1 MNAKNY
7 LKTWLFLVG
16 IAVAAHAQLINEKRL
31 PSSTLDLP
39 NGQRLEYLTVLK
51 TVDKSPVYSAGMVVF
66 NQLLLHTPGVGETII
81 YQTPSSLDADF
92 EAEAK
97 STGELPIAA
106 MMEKNRLDV
115 MQYDNAGYFSVLRFT
130 QANGRWELTGNVWET
145 DFDDTTRFA
154 KVVCTGVELIGLGTV
169 QLKMSD
175 GSKRVLTIDD
185 EGVVRENGKVHEYT
199 NVIKDPD
206 LSQEQHYKNKQL
218 NFLSGYFL
226 PRDVN
231 GVPVAQINA
240 IKRRLGIVDAPKGG
254 ASEGGLPGASVASS
268 SVAANTKPQQL
279 KTTASASTQDE
290 EETGIGSIIGLCL
303 AGAVLA
309 WVLMRLFGKQSS

>member
-1 MNAKNY
+1 MNAKKY

-31 PSSTLDLP
+31 PSRTLDLP

-81 YQTPSSLDADF
+81 YQTPSSLNADF
-92 EAEAK
+92 ETTAK
-97 STGELPIAA
+97 STGELPLAA
-106 MMEKNRLDV
+106 VMEKNRLDV
-115 MQYDNAGYFSVLRFT
+115 MQYDNAGYFSLLRFT

-175 GSKRVLTIDD
+175 GTKRLLNIDD

-199 NVIKDPD
+199 KVIKDPD

-240 IKRRLGIVDAPKGG
+240 IKRSLGIVDTPGGTTSTSGAALTMSPSGTQATSRTDSQQKGHLATTG
-254 ASEGGLPGASVASS
+254 IS
-268 SVAANTKPQQL
+268 
-279 KTTASASTQDE
+279 TTAHDTPPIMYMAAICIL
-290 EETGIGSIIGLCL
+290 GVC
-303 AGAVLA
+303 VLIYFA
-309 WVLMRLFGKQSS
+309 FKR